1 MKIKEIF
8 EIDDAVTFINELCD
22 YLDKKRNSSAGL
34 SKGERLIDFYYRFMA
49 SKDMDGFGDLFY
61 QAFSLEECKDV
72 IRWFS
77 ELGLDQAARHFRE
90 ALDIYCRRR
99 LVTSEEYNQLDPF
112 DLEEAEGRRFDEIGK
127 FFDSEEC
134 GLYGCEELI
143 KEWMSKNRHLFT

>member
-8 EIDDAVTFINELCD
+8 DIDDGATFINELYD
-22 YLDKKRNSSAGL
+22 YLDEKRNSSAGL

-49 SKDMDGFGDLFY
+49 SRDMDGFCDLFY
-61 QAFSLEECKDV
+61 QAFSLEECKDL
-72 IRWFS
+72 IQWFS
-77 ELGLDQAARHFRE
+77 ELGLDKAAGYFSE

-99 LVTSEEYNQLDPF
+99 VVTSEEYHQLNPF

-143 KEWMSKNRHLFT
+143 REWMIKNRHLFT